1 MSRSWRGLSKKKLS
15 AADGQ
20 SEKIET
26 PAEKEFKNRNRKE
39 KKKDG
44 PSSKLVR
51 DKNCNIQNVILLYH
65 VNYNNTSSL

>member
-15 AADGQ
+15 TADGQ
-20 SEKIET
+20 GEKIET

-39 KKKDG
+39 KKKDK

-51 DKNCNIQNVILLYH
+51 NKILSFK
-65 VNYNNTSSL
+65 VN